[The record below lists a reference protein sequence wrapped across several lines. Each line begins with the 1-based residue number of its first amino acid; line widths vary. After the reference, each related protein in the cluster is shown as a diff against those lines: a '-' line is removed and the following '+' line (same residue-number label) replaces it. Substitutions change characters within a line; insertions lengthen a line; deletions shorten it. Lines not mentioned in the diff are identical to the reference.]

1 MKLNRIALAVLV
13 AAPLSV
19 AVHAAPV
26 DWGYG
31 QTTGLGINITPM
43 VGWQGYSRG
52 TPKEV
57 KQPNSQ
63 AAFNNSYGEG
73 FKPYGD
79 VVGAI
84 ALGYELT
91 PSLSIEAQYNE
102 TRNQGSV
109 HDLGLPTPVSL
120 QAQGQPADWGGHI
133 LDSKVRSVEGNFLLN
148 SDFITHDYDGKF
160 KPFVLVGA
168 GYQELNVRDQG
179 FHVKSRDTIVNLGL
193 GAFYRINE
201 ALALRVEGRGVENVD
216 HSLTDWKALTGLQV
230 TLGGHKRPYVAPA
243 PVEVPPAPAPYVA
256 PAPVVEP
263 APAPQQLTEDLKL
276 ELRVFFDTNKSIIKK
291 QYQPEIAKVADKLK
305 EFPNATA
312 EIKGYTDSTGS
323 RKLNDRLSQARADAV
338 KTSLSTGYGIDAG
351 RLTAKGYSWD
361 DPVASNKTKE
371 GRALNRR
378 VVAVILGSRTV
389 NQ

>member
-26 DWGYG
+26 DSGYG

-52 TPKEV
+52 TPKEI
-57 KQPNSQ
+57 KQPGSQ

-91 PSLSIEAQYNE
+91 PSLSVEVQYNE
-102 TRNQGSV
+102 TRNEGSV
-109 HDLGLPTPVSL
+109 HDLDLPTPVSL
-120 QAQGQPADWGGHI
+120 QAQGQPAHWGGHI
-133 LDSKVRSVEGNFLLN
+133 LDSKVRSLEGNFLLN

-168 GYQELNVRDQG
+168 GHQELNVRDQG

-193 GAFYRINE
+193 GAFYRFTDS
-201 ALALRVEGRGVENVD
+201 LALRVEGRGVQNVD
-216 HSLTDWKALTGLQV
+216 HDLTDWKAFTGLQV
-230 TLGGHKRPYVAPA
+230 NLGGHKRPYVAPA
-243 PVEVPPAPAPYVA
+243 PVEVPPAPAPVVE
-256 PAPVVEP
+256 PVVEP
-263 APAPQQLTEDLKL
+263 APVQQLTEDLKL

-312 EIKGYTDSTGS
+312 EIKGHTDSTGP
-323 RKLNDRLSQARADAV
+323 RKLNDRLSLARADSV
-338 KTSLSTGYGIDAG
+338 KTSLVADYGIDAG
-351 RLTAKGYSWD
+351 RLTTKGYSWD
-361 DPVASNKTKE
+361 EPVASNKTVE

-378 VVAVILGSRTV
+378 VVAVIVGSRTV
-389 NQ
+389 TQ

>member
-13 AAPLSV
+13 AAPLSF
-19 AVHAAPV
+19 AVHAE
-26 DWGYG
+26 
-31 QTTGLGINITPM
+31 TTGLGVTVTPM
-43 VGWQGYSRG
+43 VGWQGFSGDSRQKFSG
-52 TPKEV
+52 LAP
-57 KQPNSQ
+57 Q
-63 AAFNNSYGEG
+63 
-73 FKPYGD
+73 GD

-91 PSLSIEAQYNE
+91 PSLSVEAQYNDS
-102 TRNQGSV
+102 RNKAG
-109 HDLGLPTPVSL
+109 LG
-120 QAQGQPADWGGHI
+120 AQGNPATADG
-133 LDSKVRSVEGNFLLN
+133 SARSLEGNFLLN
-148 SDFITHDYDGKF
+148 SDIITGDYSGRF
-160 KPFVLVGA
+160 KPYVLVGA
-168 GYQELNVRDQG
+168 GQQNLKYG
-179 FHVKSRDTIVNLGL
+179 PAKTRDTIVNAGL

-201 ALALRVEGRGVENVD
+201 ALALRVEGRGVQNVD
-216 HSLTDWKALTGLQV
+216 HDLLDWKALTGLQV

-276 ELRVFFDTNKSIIKK
+276 ELRVFFDTNKSVIKK

-323 RKLNDRLSQARADAV
+323 RKLNDRLSQARAEAV
-338 KTSLSTGYGIDAG
+338 KTSLSTDYAIDAG

-361 DPVASNKTKE
+361 DPVASNKTVE

-378 VVAVILGSRTV
+378 VVAVIQGSRTV
-389 NQ
+389 TQ

>member
-19 AVHAAPV
+19 AVHAE
-26 DWGYG
+26 
-31 QTTGLGINITPM
+31 TTGLGVTVTPM
-43 VGWQGYSRG
+43 VGYQGFSGDSRQELG
-52 TPKEV
+52 FAPK
-57 KQPNSQ
+57 
-63 AAFNNSYGEG
+63 
-73 FKPYGD
+73 GD

-91 PSLSIEAQYNE
+91 PSLSVEAQYNDS
-102 TRNQGSV
+102 RNEAGVGAGTADGSAR
-109 HDLGLPTPVSL
+109 SL
-120 QAQGQPADWGGHI
+120 
-133 LDSKVRSVEGNFLLN
+133 EGNFLLN
-148 SDFITHDYDGKF
+148 SDIITGDYAGNF
-160 KPFVLVGA
+160 KPYVLVGA
-168 GYQELNVRDQG
+168 GQQNLKYGNA
-179 FHVKSRDTIVNLGL
+179 KSRDTIVNAGL

-201 ALALRVEGRGVENVD
+201 ALALRVEGRGVQNVD
-216 HSLTDWKALTGLQV
+216 HDLLDWKALTGLQV

-256 PAPVVEP
+256 PAPVVVPVP
-263 APAPQQLTEDLKL
+263 APVELTEDLKL
-276 ELRVFFDTNKSIIKK
+276 ELRVFFDTNKSEIKK

-312 EIKGYTDSTGS
+312 EIKGYTDSTGP
-323 RKLNDRLSQARADAV
+323 RKLNDRLSQARAEAV
-338 KTSLSTGYGIDAG
+338 KTSLSTDYGIDAG

-361 DPVASNKTKE
+361 DPVASNKTVE

-389 NQ
+389 TK